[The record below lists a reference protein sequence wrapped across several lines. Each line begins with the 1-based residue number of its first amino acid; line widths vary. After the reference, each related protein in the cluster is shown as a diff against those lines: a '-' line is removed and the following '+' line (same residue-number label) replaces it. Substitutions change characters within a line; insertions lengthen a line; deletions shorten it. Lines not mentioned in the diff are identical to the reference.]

1 MQKYTFESKK
11 QVIKHF
17 FSKNIQKKFAIK
29 IESIKNQQLSTSIFI
44 NTNTKKKASTSGS
57 LDYFKL
63 KQITWCIRKRR

>member
-29 IESIKNQQLSTSIFI
+29 MESIKNQQLSTSIFI
-44 NTNTKKKASTSGS
+44 NTNTKKR
-57 LDYFKL
+57 LP
-63 KQITWCIRKRR
+63 QRKP